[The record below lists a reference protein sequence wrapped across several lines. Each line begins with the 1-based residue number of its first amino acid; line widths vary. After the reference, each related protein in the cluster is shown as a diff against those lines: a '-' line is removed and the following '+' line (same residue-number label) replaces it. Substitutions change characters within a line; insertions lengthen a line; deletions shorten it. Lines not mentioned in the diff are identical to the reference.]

1 MKKEKLIV
9 RFEEWDYTCGDGCCY
24 EYGVDLFINDKHV
37 SSYAQCDQAIIETLE
52 FLGYEVERV

>member
-9 RFEEWDYTCGDGCCY
+9 RFEHWDHTCGDGCCY
-24 EYGVDLFINDKHV
+24 DSGVDLFINDKHV
-37 SSYAQCDQAIIETLE
+37 SSYAECDQAIIETLE